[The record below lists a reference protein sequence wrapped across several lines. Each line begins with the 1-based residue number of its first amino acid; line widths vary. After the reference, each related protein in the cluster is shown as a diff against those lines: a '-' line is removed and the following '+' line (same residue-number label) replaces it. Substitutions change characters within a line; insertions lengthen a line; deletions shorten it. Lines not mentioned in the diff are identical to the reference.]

1 MKKICIIS
9 NSNLGTF
16 LRYSE
21 IFTNKNINFL
31 VISSKKFIIEDTK
44 NLKFHFVDSKNNNK
58 FNSEAYKILTNFKP
72 NKIILFY
79 TKKIYKKIYQNYQTI
94 NIHNSLL
101 PYYKGLN
108 ALKKSFKDEN
118 KFICSTSHQVNE
130 KFDSGKI
137 IHQIITPVKKKNLNF
152 FKKTAFFQRII
163 LLYAIIGSK
172 KNNDFSLINGETI
185 ISPGLSK
192 KKINFKFWK

>member
-1 MKKICIIS
+1 MK
-9 NSNLGTF
+9 
-16 LRYSE
+16 
-21 IFTNKNINFL
+21 
-31 VISSKKFIIEDTK
+31 
-44 NLKFHFVDSKNNNK
+44 H
-58 FNSEAYKILTNFKP
+58 KILTNFKP

-79 TKKIYKKIYQNYQTI
+79 TKKFTKFIKII
-94 NIHNSLL
+94 KLL
-101 PYYKGLN
+101 ILQFIVPYYKGLN
-108 ALKKSFKDEN
+108 ALKRSFKDQN

-152 FKKTAFFQRII
+152 FKKTDFFQRIT
-163 LLYAIIGSK
+163 LLNAIIGSK
-172 KNNDFSLINGETI
+172 TNNDFSLINGETI